1 MKEYTVIYEHGANNW
16 SAYAPDPSNRSRHS
30 FRVSDD
36 DPTGHLVVDQ
46 RTGEHLGLSL
56 QNG

>member
-30 FRVSDD
+30 FRVSTMTASPRQPGGCRDD
-36 DPTGHLVVDQ
+36 S
-46 RTGEHLGLSL
+46 RTNC
-56 QNG
+56 QARV